1 MLAEL
6 QGRRFVRVRPCCV
19 AACVAA
25 TTLFGGESAAPSPPR
40 PAAAI
45 SAVVAWLRAL
55 CLNQSGTPFH
65 AVVACSWGSW
75 LCVLFLSVRGCVIW
89 VVCVVVFVSF
99 YVGLRRGWSGVT
111 PFCVIGVVCGVV
123 CVSFYVGRVTWLF
136 PF

>member
-1 MLAEL
+1 MPSVLPRAVLAEL

-89 VVCVVVFVSF
+89 VVCGVVFVFF
-99 YVGLRRGWSGVT
+99 YVGEGEAGNWGSWRGVPLS
-111 PFCVIGVVCGVV
+111 
-123 CVSFYVGRVTWLF
+123 SE
-136 PF
+136 